1 MTFLNRVSNDLPK
14 TVFIVIMSIVSTA
27 FTFLLMV
34 VLLSTLASGSS
45 KNNSWMQT
53 VQVADTKDRFSY
65 LLKTNAGDVGLNK
78 ANISVDDPVT
88 IPELSGKYSY
98 IRREKEE
105 YTAHVNVTT
114 DSKGN
119 TSTYTTYSWDNV
131 ETKELQSNKYRI
143 NGILSPK
150 VNLKEHDLHLNDNN
164 TNKTS
169 YKGFFFTH
177 NSRVKNDYY
186 YINGDTRYYYIIK
199 PKSLNTNVI
208 VNLSNDKINMA
219 SKLGYI
225 VENSQ
230 TIQQQ
235 KESSRESALFFN
247 RIVYPLSTIL
257 SLVAFVLVGWSLLKY
272 YDFIY

>member
-65 LLKTNAGDVGLNK
+65 LLKTNAGDVGVNK
-78 ANISVDDPVT
+78 ASISVDDPVT

-143 NGILSPK
+143 NGVLSPK
-150 VNLKEHDLHLNDNN
+150 VNLKEHDLHLDDSN

-177 NSRVKNDYY
+177 NSKVKYGYY
-186 YINGDTRYYYIIK
+186 YINGDTRYHYVTK
-199 PKSLNTNVI
+199 PTTLNTNVI
-208 VNLSNDKINMA
+208 VNLSNDKINLT
-219 SKLGYI
+219 SQLGHI

-235 KESSRESALFFN
+235 KDNSRKSALFFN
-247 RIVYPLSTIL
+247 RMVYPVSTVL
-257 SLVAFVLVGWSLLKY
+257 SLVAFVLVGWSLLRY

>member
-219 SKLGYI
+219 SKLSYI

>member
-34 VLLSTLASGSS
+34 VLLSALASGSS

-78 ANISVDDPVT
+78 ANISVNDPVT

-131 ETKELQSNKYRI
+131 ETKELQSSKYRI
-143 NGILSPK
+143 NGVLSPK

-208 VNLSNDKINMA
+208 VNLSNDKINRA